1 MRDFIYPARLT
12 PDAEASGYVVNF
24 RDVRGAVTQG
34 DDLVGALAEAQDCL
48 DEAIAGCI
56 SRGDELPVAS
66 RPRRGE
72 RLIPLPALMAAK
84 ASLYLAMRSSAT
96 SNVKLAKLMGC
107 DEKEVRRMLSPRHQT
122 KIARIQEALRLLG
135 KRLLV
140 AFDDAA

>member
-1 MRDFIYPARLT
+1 MRNFIYPARLT
-12 PDAEASGYVVNF
+12 PDAEAGGYVVTF

-34 DDLVGALAEAQDCL
+34 DDLASALTEAQDCL

-56 SRGDELPVAS
+56 ARGDEVPLAS
-66 RPRRGE
+66 RPRKGE
-72 RLIPLPALMAAK
+72 QLIPLPALMAAK
-84 ASLYLAMRSSAT
+84 ASLYLAMHSSET

-140 AFDDAA
+140 SLDDAA